1 MWSCFQLTKVNHL
14 WRPEG
19 LAFFRWSRLSLSGQ
33 GSRPMELLEME
44 ELLEVWECE
53 EEDTSEVEEEE
64 E

>member
-1 MWSCFQLTKVNHL
+1 M
-14 WRPEG
+14 
-19 LAFFRWSRLSLSGQ
+19 AFFRWSRLSLSGQ

>member
-19 LAFFRWSRLSLSGQ
+19 LAFFRWSRLSPSGQ